1 MEYKYSRIEIVETI
15 LKSEQTKGG
24 VFWNYEIHRMLREK
38 TTEQG
43 YTDEEYY
50 IKRSE
55 FSSKLFYTYKD
66 IGYLTAKGP
75 DYLFI
80 DNWKKLNERFL
91 LDNEDIIGLTL
102 NDHVDGLQVSNIID
116 LYLYYLEYY
125 FTI

>member
-1 MEYKYSRIEIVETI
+1 MEYKYSRIEIVEEI

-38 TTEQG
+38 TNSQG
-43 YTDEEYY
+43 YTDDEYY

-55 FSSKLFYTYKD
+55 FYSKLFYTYKD

-75 DYLFI
+75 NYLFI
-80 DNWKKLNERFL
+80 DNWKRLNERFL
-91 LDNEDIIGLTL
+91 LDNEDIIGLTI

-125 FTI
+125 FSI

>member
-1 MEYKYSRIEIVETI
+1 MEYKYSRIEIVEKI

-38 TTEQG
+38 TNSQG
-43 YTDEEYY
+43 YTDDEYY

-55 FSSKLFYTYKD
+55 FASKLFYTYKD

-80 DNWKKLNERFL
+80 DNWKRLNERFL
-91 LDNEDIIGLTL
+91 LDNEDIIGLTI

>member
-1 MEYKYSRIEIVETI
+1 MIVLQLYVALVFLI
-15 LKSEQTKGG
+15 G
-24 VFWNYEIHRMLREK
+24 VI
-38 TTEQG
+38 T
-43 YTDEEYY
+43 
-50 IKRSE
+50 
-55 FSSKLFYTYKD
+55 
-66 IGYLTAKGP
+66 GYLIAKGP

>member
-1 MEYKYSRIEIVETI
+1 MEYKYSRIDIVETI

-38 TTEQG
+38 TATQG
-43 YTDEEYY
+43 YTDDEYY

-55 FSSKLFYTYKD
+55 FASKLFYTYKD

-80 DNWKKLNERFL
+80 DNWKRLNERFL

-102 NDHVDGLQVSNIID
+102 SDHVDGLQVSNIID

>member
-1 MEYKYSRIEIVETI
+1 MEYKYSRIEIVEEI

-24 VFWNYEIHRMLREK
+24 VFWNSEIHRMLREK
-38 TTEQG
+38 TNSQG
-43 YTDEEYY
+43 YTDDEYY

-80 DNWKKLNERFL
+80 DNWKRLNERFL
-91 LDNEDIIGLTL
+91 LDNEDIIGLTI

-125 FTI
+125 FSI